1 MYGIFKY
8 FKGKVGSIVTTYE
21 DKEHA
26 DKICKG
32 MNESAVPLV
41 FYKVKEIVENGKKL

>member
-1 MYGIFKY
+1 MS
-8 FKGKVGSIVTTYE
+8 VVTSYD

-32 MNESAVPLV
+32 MNEEAVMLV
-41 FYKVKEIVENGKKL
+41 HYKVEAL